1 MINKMVAP
9 GIYNI
14 GNTCYMN
21 TALQCLGNLKPFIDI
36 ISRSGSHFSNTQ
48 RTLCRELVR
57 FYSDDAAKRT
67 PTNLASVLQ
76 AKMKS
81 IHIREQ
87 NDVAEFI
94 SLFLDA
100 VNRELASDQTASMQR
115 VITDQI
121 YRRTPYDNQRRRMDI
136 DWARLTGKEHSPI
149 VDAFYGQYIS
159 QIDCSHCHKIW
170 HNYEIYQSISLS
182 LPPPTGGASPS
193 LGQLLE
199 AYFKD
204 RALTEWKCDKCSKG
218 ARSDQSIALWRNPPV
233 LSITLQRFDVSRGI
247 SKNDLRVDIPTQ
259 LDISKFTLGNTYK
272 KYALKSVAFH
282 SGSYFGGHYHCV
294 CRGPDNAFVLY
305 DDDMVMTLNGPPPDL
320 SHGYMFF
327 YEALG

>member
-1 MINKMVAP
+1 
-9 GIYNI
+9 
-14 GNTCYMN
+14 MN
-21 TALQCLGNLKPFIDI
+21 TALQCLGHLKPFIDI
-36 ISRSGSHFSNTQ
+36 IYTAAPMSLQ
-48 RTLCRELVR
+48 RPLCRELAR
-57 FYSDDAAKRT
+57 FFSDDAPKRT

-100 VNRELASDQTASMQR
+100 VNRELASDQTASMQHA
-115 VITDQI
+115 IADQV

-136 DWARLTGKEHSPI
+136 DWLRLTGKEHSPI
-149 VDAFYGQYIS
+149 IDAFYGQYIS

-170 HNYEIYQSISLS
+170 HNYEIYQSISLP
-182 LPPPTGGASPS
+182 LPSTGGPSPS
-193 LGQLLE
+193 MNQLLE
-199 AYFKD
+199 VYFKD

-218 ARSDQSIALWRNPPV
+218 ARSDQSIALWRNPQV
-233 LSITLQRFDVSRGI
+233 LTITLQRFDVSRGI
-247 SKNDLRVDIPTQ
+247 SKNDSSVDVPAQ
-259 LDISKFTLGNTYK
+259 LDLSKFTLQKTPGTYK

-294 CRGPDNAFVLY
+294 CLAPDNTFVLY
-305 DDDMVMTLNGPPPDL
+305 DDDTVVRLNGPPPDL
-320 SHGYMFF
+320 SKGYMFF

>member
-1 MINKMVAP
+1 
-9 GIYNI
+9 
-14 GNTCYMN
+14 MN
-21 TALQCLGNLKPFIDI
+21 TALQCLGHLKPFIDI
-36 ISRSGSHFSNTQ
+36 IYTPTTRSSQRPLCNELARFFSDN
-48 RTLCRELVR
+48 
-57 FYSDDAAKRT
+57 AAKRT

-76 AKMKS
+76 AKIKS
-81 IHIREQ
+81 IRIREQ

-100 VNRELASDQTASMQR
+100 VNRELASDQTVNMQHAI
-115 VITDQI
+115 VDQV
-121 YRRTPYDNQRRRMDI
+121 YRKTPYDKQRQRMDI

-170 HNYEIYQSISLS
+170 HNYEIYQSISLP
-182 LPPPTGGASPS
+182 LPLTGNPS
-193 LGQLLE
+193 ITQLLE

-233 LSITLQRFDVSRGI
+233 FTITLQRFDVSRGI
-247 SKNDLRVDIPTQ
+247 SKNDLSVDVPAQ
-259 LDISKFTLGNTYK
+259 LDLSKFTIGKTYK

-294 CRGPDNAFVLY
+294 CRAPDDTFVLY
-305 DDDMVMTLNGPPPDL
+305 DDDTVVRLNGPPPDL
-320 SHGYMFF
+320 STGYMFF

>member
-1 MINKMVAP
+1 MINKMAAP

-36 ISRSGSHFSNTQ
+36 VSRSSSHPTSPQ
-48 RTLCRELVR
+48 GPLCRELLR
-57 FYSDDAAKRT
+57 FYRDGAAKRT

-76 AKMKS
+76 AKIKS

-100 VNRELASDQTASMQR
+100 VNRELASDQTAQMQS
-115 VITDQI
+115 VITDQV

-170 HNYEIYQSISLS
+170 HNYEIYQSISLP
-182 LPPPTGGASPS
+182 LPGGGPSPS
-193 LGQLLE
+193 MNQLLE

-218 ARSDQSIALWRNPPV
+218 ARSDQSIALWRNPQV
-233 LSITLQRFDVSRGI
+233 LTITLQRFDTTRGI
-247 SKNDLRVDIPTQ
+247 QKNNLRVDIPAE
-259 LDISKFTLGNTYK
+259 LDLSNFTLGKTYK
-272 KYALKSVAFH
+272 K
-282 SGSYFGGHYHCV
+282 
-294 CRGPDNAFVLY
+294 
-305 DDDMVMTLNGPPPDL
+305 
-320 SHGYMFF
+320 
-327 YEALG
+327 